1 MIISSN
7 FDSGNIE
14 VIAANDPQD
23 IQLNIR
29 KDTKADFMQWFYF
42 RMQEVEGMDLKIDIL
57 NASEAS
63 YPEGWEGYE
72 AVISYDRIT
81 WFRVPTS
88 YDGKKLTIEFMPEFN
103 SVFVAYFAPY
113 THDQHLNLVSSVQ
126 MAPHAFVEHL
136 GKTVEGRDID
146 MIVIGDDADEEKKKV
161 WMISRQHPGE
171 SMAEWFVEGFLEKM
185 LDSSDALV
193 KQVLDQATFY
203 IIPNVNPD
211 GSIAG
216 NLRANAAG
224 ENLNRAWGNP
234 NPETMPEV
242 YHILQNMEWT
252 GVDLMLDIHGDEGLP
267 YNFIS
272 SIEGIPSFDDYLKDL
287 LSSFKIKWIKT
298 NPDFQD
304 THKYPDNEAGK
315 ANLDICSKAIGEKFK
330 CLSLTLEMPFKDNAD
345 FPDPIFG
352 WSPDRSKNLG
362 ASILQPIA
370 AVLPKIKKKVS

>member
-1 MIISSN
+1 MIISSA

-23 IQLNIR
+23 IQLKLR
-29 KDTKADFMQWFYF
+29 KDTKADFMQWFHF
-42 RMQEVEGMDLKIDIL
+42 RIQEVEGMDLKIDII

-63 YPEGWEGYE
+63 YPEGWENYE
-72 AVISYDRIT
+72 AVISYDRVT

-103 SVFVAYFAPY
+103 SLFVAYFAPY
-113 THDQHLNLVSSVQ
+113 THDQHLNLISSVQ
-126 MAPHAFVEHL
+126 MMPNAFVENI

-146 MIVIGDDADEEKKKV
+146 MIVLGDDSDETKKKV
-161 WMISRQHPGE
+161 WMVARQHPGE

-185 LDSSDALV
+185 LDTSDALV
-193 KQVLDQATFY
+193 RQLLSQATFY
-203 IIPNVNPD
+203 IIPNANPD

-234 NPETMPEV
+234 DPETMPEV
-242 YHILQNMEWT
+242 YHILQNMEMT

-272 SIEGIPSFDDYLKDL
+272 SIEGIPSFDDHMSDL
-287 LSSFKIKWIKT
+287 LECFKTKWMKT

-304 THKYPDNEAGK
+304 THKYPKNEPGK
-315 ANLDICSKAIGEKFK
+315 ANLDICSKAVGEKFK

-352 WSPDRSKNLG
+352 WSPERSKNLG

-370 AVLPKIKKKVS
+370 SVLPKIVKKD

>member
-14 VIAANDPQD
+14 VVVANDPQD

-29 KDTKADFMQWFYF
+29 KDTKADFSQWFYF
-42 RMQEVEGMDLKIDIL
+42 RMQEVEGMDLKIEIL
-57 NASEAS
+57 NASETS
-63 YPEGWEGYE
+63 YPEGWEDYE
-72 AVISYDRIT
+72 AVVSYDRIT

-113 THDQHLNLVSSVQ
+113 TYDQHLNLVSSVQ
-126 MAPHAFVEHL
+126 MMPNAFVENI

-161 WMISRQHPGE
+161 WMIARQHPGE
-171 SMAEWFVEGFLEKM
+171 SMAEWFVEGFIEKM
-185 LDSSDALV
+185 LDRSDALV
-193 KQVLDQATFY
+193 RQLLSQATFY
-203 IIPNVNPD
+203 IVPNVNPD

-272 SIEGIPSFDDYLKDL
+272 SIEGIPSFDEYLSDL
-287 LSSFKIKWIKT
+287 LESFKVKWLKT

-304 THKYPDNEAGK
+304 KHKYPKNEPGQ
-315 ANLDICSKAIGEKFK
+315 ANLDICSKAVGEKFK

-345 FPDPIFG
+345 FPDDVFG

-370 AVLPKIKKKVS
+370 AVLPKIKKK

>member
-14 VIAANDPQD
+14 VVAANDPQD

-57 NASEAS
+57 NAHETS

-113 THDQHLNLVSSVQ
+113 TYDQHLNLVSSVQ
-126 MAPHAFVEHL
+126 MMPNAFVEHI
-136 GKTVEGRDID
+136 GKTVESRDID

-171 SMAEWFVEGFLEKM
+171 SMAEWFVEGFIEKM
-185 LDSSDALV
+185 LDTSDALV
-193 KQVLDQATFY
+193 RQLLDQATFY

-234 NPETMPEV
+234 DPETMPEV

-272 SIEGIPSFDDYLKDL
+272 SIEGIPSFDDYLSDL
-287 LSSFKIKWIKT
+287 LESFKVKWLKT

-304 THKYPDNEAGK
+304 KHKYPKNEPGK
-315 ANLDICSKAIGEKFK
+315 ANLDICSKAVGEKFK

-345 FPDPIFG
+345 FPDPVFG
-352 WSPDRSKNLG
+352 WSSERSKNLG

-370 AVLPKIKKKVS
+370 AVLPKIKKKKL